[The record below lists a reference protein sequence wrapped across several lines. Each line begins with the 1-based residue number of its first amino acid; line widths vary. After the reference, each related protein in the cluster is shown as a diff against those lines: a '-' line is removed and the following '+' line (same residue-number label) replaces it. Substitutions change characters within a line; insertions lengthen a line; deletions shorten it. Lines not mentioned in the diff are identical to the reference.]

1 MQPMLDPRVTR
12 LAELLASHST
22 ELVEGDKVLIH
33 AFDIPEEAVAEL
45 VRAVHSKRAQA
56 VVRMESQLV
65 RRQLLLGMTE
75 SNAKTI
81 ADIELAEMK
90 HMTAYIALRGS
101 ANVSEHS
108 DVPSETMAM
117 WQRVYG
123 VPVINEARVPN
134 TKWVVLRWP
143 TPSMAQQA
151 SMSTPAFESFYFEV
165 CGMDYAKMAKAVEP
179 LKELMDRTDVVQ
191 LKGPGTD
198 LAFSIKDIGSVPCVG
213 HRNIPDGECF
223 SCPVKDSVNGTIQ
236 YNTVSLYQG
245 SDFKDIKL
253 TCKNGKVVDAE
264 AGPMT
269 EKLNHILDTDEG
281 ARYFGEFAIGFNP
294 YILHP
299 MKDTLFDEK
308 IAGSFH
314 LTPGNSYPPPGGNG
328 NKSAIHWD
336 IVMIQRPDYGGGE
349 IWFDGKLIRKDGMF
363 VLPELAALN
372 PENLR

>member
-1 MQPMLDPRVTR
+1 MLDPRITR

-22 ELVEGDKVLIH
+22 ELDGSDRVLIH

-45 VRAVHSKRAQA
+45 VRAVHAKGAQA

-75 SNAKTI
+75 ENAKTI

-123 VPVINEARVPN
+123 VPVINETRVPN

-151 SMSTPAFESFYFEV
+151 SMSTPAFENFYFEV

-179 LKELMDRTDVVQ
+179 LKELMDRTDIVQ
-191 LKGPGTD
+191 LKGPATD
-198 LAFSIKDIGSVPCVG
+198 LTFSIKDIGSVPCVG

-245 SDFKDIKL
+245 SDFKDIRL
-253 TCKNGKVVDAE
+253 TCKDGKIVGAE
-264 AGPMT
+264 AGSMT

-294 YILHP
+294 FILHP

-349 IWFDGKLIRKDGMF
+349 IWFDGKLIRKDGLF
-363 VLPELAALN
+363 VLPELEGLN
-372 PENLR
+372 PDKLR